1 MKKNINYTNT
11 DKKEKII
18 DDFCKH
24 LRKGYS
30 EYSFRD
36 FDYRDVIIFA
46 NEIDGRNEN
55 SEQVD
60 KIDKAFRESFYFW
73 EDLAFNMVRNENKKF
88 FFPVWI
94 FYVKSRFHWGEKK
107 RKKDI
112 PKNEIE
118 NIDLNIDNQTK
129 LLNEG

>member
-1 MKKNINYTNT
+1 MMKKKIKKVISG
-11 DKKEKII
+11 DKEKII
-18 DDFCKH
+18 ENFCEH

-30 EYSFRD
+30 EYSYKD
-36 FDYRDVIIFA
+36 YDYRDVQHFA
-46 NEIDGRNEN
+46 SALDVKNGNT
-55 SEQVD
+55 EQVD

-73 EDLAFNMVRNENKKF
+73 ENIAVDMIKDDTKKF

-107 RKKDI
+107 RRKI
-112 PKNEIE
+112 PKNEIV
-118 NIDLNIDNQTK
+118 NIDLKMDKQIK